1 MTGVGAVIGS
11 FMKDPE
17 DAGPTDA
24 FYYGTSAIEGL
35 AAGAMLVV
43 ISNAM
48 YVRCIITSQPT
59 RIDPLRA
66 PQVTRS
72 LPTRR
77 KPLRPLCTLRVPTHP
92 FYHAAIDYCELT
104 MRYLPPP
111 PKQGFWLLSS
121 WSSPTSGK
129 HYSNRIPVGC
139 LATLWRRGVE
149 VPRRGVEVLLY
160 GSRWF
165 VEGGDG
171 AGSNPRTVNKRHD

>member
-11 FMKDPE
+11 FMKEPE
-17 DAGPTDA
+17 DAGPNDA

-104 MRYLPPP
+104 ATA
-111 PKQGFWLLSS
+111 KTQGFWLLSS

-129 HYSNRIPVGC
+129 HYSSRSWWAV
-139 LATLWRRGVE
+139 WRLCGGE
-149 VPRRGVEVLLY
+149 EGLLY
-160 GSRWF
+160 GPRCWRRWRGI
-165 VEGGDG
+165 ESADCQQT
-171 AGSNPRTVNKRHD
+171 S